1 MSKIESLGINGCVL
15 RWVKEFL
22 SDRTQ
27 QVCVNGIN
35 SNWVDV
41 TSGIPQG
48 SVLGPILL
56 VLYINDLPTNIMSDF
71 MFADDTKMY
80 RTIRGPNDQRI

>member
-1 MSKIESLGINGCVL
+1 MGKIESLGINGCVL
-15 RWVKEFL
+15 RWVEECL
-22 SDRTQ
+22 SNRTQ

-48 SVLGPILL
+48 GVLGPILF
-56 VLYINDLPTNIMSDF
+56 VLYIKVK
-71 MFADDTKMY
+71 TKTKCM
-80 RTIRGPNDQRI
+80 